1 MNRMC
6 KFVALAFLA
15 ILFSSQLTA
24 QESMYERMKGS
35 LDEHSLPLVNLL
47 VDTSLVDCF
56 SFVEGEMEIA
66 DYQRRI
72 DPTADTVRYHCKL
85 RYRGATATEFEKK
98 SFAVKLVDE
107 AGEALD
113 ASLFNIRKENSWILD
128 AMAVDRIRM
137 RNRVC
142 FDLWN
147 DLSKTPYA
155 TNYDNR
161 NGIEGVFVE
170 VFVNGD
176 YHGLYCL
183 SDKIDRKLLGLKK
196 VKVAEDST
204 VTVRGLLYK
213 GRQWMDHT
221 DIFLLSYQEDLV
233 DAECWNG
240 WELQYPDNYPSID
253 TWQPMMDLIDFCSQ
267 TTSTRFFRQHYT
279 DYFYID
285 NLVDY
290 FLLTV
295 VMNVGDN
302 AYKNTFLSTVDVTS
316 SHRYLLTPWDMDMSL
331 GGFYDGRRDESLAD
345 IHRYDSIAPF
355 NRLYVHDIDR
365 FRRRIE
371 QKWNMLRFDLF
382 SIQHVEELLDS
393 YANAFVVSGAWAR
406 EYEKW
411 NGNPV
416 PLEESIFDELAY
428 VKNWYAQNYDN
439 ICSQLSLTQG
449 ILSVAQAPSATT
461 HHSYPVYT
469 LGGRRA
475 SKGFRGVGVQGEPRF
490 HTVIYGFSR

>member
-1 MNRMC
+1 
-6 KFVALAFLA
+6 
-15 ILFSSQLTA
+15 
-24 QESMYERMKGS
+24 
-35 LDEHSLPLVNLL
+35 
-47 VDTSLVDCF
+47 
-56 SFVEGEMEIA
+56 MEIA
-66 DYQRRI
+66 DYRRRI

-411 NGNPV
+411 NGNMPRTTTTSAHSSV
-416 PLEESIFDELAY
+416 SPRAFCPLRKPRQPPHIIRIPFTPL
-428 VKNWYAQNYDN
+428 
-439 ICSQLSLTQG
+439 
-449 ILSVAQAPSATT
+449 VAVGQA
-461 HHSYPVYT
+461 
-469 LGGRRA
+469 RA
-475 SKGFRGVGVQGEPRF
+475 SGVLACRACHGFIRLSTVSADKTTVMPGSTRFRKYCHGFVRFCTVLEVLPRF
-490 HTVIYGFSR
+490 CPVFTRFWEYWPQWPYL

>member
-1 MNRMC
+1 
-6 KFVALAFLA
+6 
-15 ILFSSQLTA
+15 
-24 QESMYERMKGS
+24 
-35 LDEHSLPLVNLL
+35 
-47 VDTSLVDCF
+47 
-56 SFVEGEMEIA
+56 
-66 DYQRRI
+66 
-72 DPTADTVRYHCKL
+72 
-85 RYRGATATEFEKK
+85 
-98 SFAVKLVDE
+98 
-107 AGEALD
+107 
-113 ASLFNIRKENSWILD
+113 
-128 AMAVDRIRM
+128 
-137 RNRVC
+137 
-142 FDLWN
+142 
-147 DLSKTPYA
+147 
-155 TNYDNR
+155 
-161 NGIEGVFVE
+161 
-170 VFVNGD
+170 
-176 YHGLYCL
+176 
-183 SDKIDRKLLGLKK
+183 
-196 VKVAEDST
+196 
-204 VTVRGLLYK
+204 
-213 GRQWMDHT
+213 
-221 DIFLLSYQEDLV
+221 
-233 DAECWNG
+233 
-240 WELQYPDNYPSID
+240 
-253 TWQPMMDLIDFCSQ
+253 
-267 TTSTRFFRQHYT
+267 
-279 DYFYID
+279 
-285 NLVDY
+285 
-290 FLLTV
+290 
-295 VMNVGDN
+295 
-302 AYKNTFLSTVDVTS
+302 
-316 SHRYLLTPWDMDMSL
+316 MDMSL